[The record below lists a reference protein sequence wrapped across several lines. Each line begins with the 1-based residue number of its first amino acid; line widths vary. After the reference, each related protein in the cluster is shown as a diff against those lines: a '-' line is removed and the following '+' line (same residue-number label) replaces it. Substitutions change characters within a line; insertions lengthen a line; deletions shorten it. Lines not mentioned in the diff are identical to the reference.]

1 MNQNVLSIALA
12 LLIGSALLMGS
23 SKKREGFAQTSIATG
38 GPASANAVAFPQQG
52 IMGNPGNYPSIPS
65 YRSDVNGLQQ
75 GGLRGSAAGSMSA
88 AGSQMVNSGSPIDF
102 KTVGNYQQNTLLKNN
117 LLSSAQV
124 SQALNDKFRAT
135 PELQSAKDL
144 MPIPDMKYSS
154 GVDPTNPENFIYDRT
169 LFSRLKRRY
178 GNGVDFIRG
187 DIDVK
192 PEYRGWFDIRPPGD
206 VDLVQ
211 GYFDKYIDIEQ
222 ETRLQD
228 SVFTRNSAISD
239 VMEGNVNPWGRA
251 DRLPGV
257 YQQ

>member
-1 MNQNVLSIALA
+1 MSQNVLPIALA
-12 LLIGSALLMGS
+12 LLVGSYFLLS
-23 SKKREGFAQTSIATG
+23 KSKKEGFAQALSTD
-38 GPASANAVAFPQQG
+38 GPSSVNIPSLPSQGVA
-52 IMGNPGNYPSIPS
+52 GNPGNYPSTPS

-75 GGLRGSAAGSMSA
+75 GGLRGSAEGDMSA
-88 AGSQMVNSGSPIDF
+88 AGSQFVNSGSPIDF

-117 LLSSAQV
+117 LLSSKQV
-124 SQALNDKFRAT
+124 TQALNDKFRAT

-144 MPIPDMKYSS
+144 MPIPDMKYSAS
-154 GVDPTNPENFIYDRT
+154 VDPTNPENFIYDRT

-187 DIDVK
+187 DVDVR
-192 PEYRGWFDIRPPGD
+192 PEYRGWFDIRPPSD

-228 SVFTRNSAISD
+228 SVFTRNSPVSKVI
-239 VMEGNVNPWGRA
+239 EGEVSPWGRA

>member
-1 MNQNVLSIALA
+1 MSQNVLTIALA
-12 LLIGSALLMGS
+12 LIIGSALLMTS
-23 SKKREGFAQTSIATG
+23 NKKREGFAQVINTG
-38 GPASANAVAFPQQG
+38 GPASANSVQAKQQG
-52 IMGNPGNYPSIPS
+52 IMANPGNYPSTPS

-75 GGLRGSAAGSMSA
+75 GGLRGSAAGDMSA
-88 AGSQMVNSGSPIDF
+88 AGSQFVNSGSPIDF

-117 LLSSAQV
+117 LLSSKQV
-124 SQALNDKFRAT
+124 TQALNEKFRAT

-144 MPIPDMKYSS
+144 MPIPDMKYSAS
-154 GVDPTNPENFIYDRT
+154 VDPTNPENFIYDRT
-169 LFSRLKRRY
+169 LFSRLKRKY
-178 GNGVDFIRG
+178 GNEVDFIRG
-187 DIDVK
+187 DVDVR
-192 PEYRGWFDIRPPGD
+192 PEYRGWFDIAPPSD

-228 SVFTRNSAISD
+228 SVFTRNSPVSSVI
-239 VMEGNVNPWGRA
+239 EGQVSPWGRA